1 MQKKTMG
8 YGLGALV
15 AVGLALAWAFAPRPI
30 EVELASA
37 TEARFETTVDE
48 DGKIEVIGPN
58 FDEIEEGGSLDLGIL
73 IEVAGRKI
81 QTDFALVMERQC
93 CFCQSSA

>member
-48 DGKIEVIGPN
+48 DGKTRLRERFVVSAPLAGQLARIALLPGDVVEAGAV
-58 FDEIEEGGSLDLGIL
+58 
-73 IEVAGRKI
+73 VATLKPVLR
-81 QTDFALVMERQC
+81 R
-93 CFCQSSA
+93 